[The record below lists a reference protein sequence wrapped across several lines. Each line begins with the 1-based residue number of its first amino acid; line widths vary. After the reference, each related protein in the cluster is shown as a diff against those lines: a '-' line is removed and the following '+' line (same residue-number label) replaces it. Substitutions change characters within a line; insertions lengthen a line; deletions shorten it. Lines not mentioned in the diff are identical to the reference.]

1 MKIIYLDHSAT
12 TRVNDEVAQ
21 TMLKVMTEDFG
32 NPSSVHGFGRVG
44 KRLLDESRHSIA
56 EMLNCDPMEIYFTSG
71 GTEADNL
78 ALLGTVNQGEH
89 LVTTQI
95 EHHAV
100 LYTAEYLEKNDRDVT
115 YLKPDKYGMILPEMV
130 EEAITDNT
138 RLVSVMHVNNEVGTI
153 NPIDEI
159 AGIIKSNGKL
169 FHIDAVQSFGKLPI
183 DLRKLPVDL
192 LSISGH
198 KIYGPKGI
206 GALFVRKG
214 TIIAPRTFGGH
225 HEMGLRAG
233 TENLS
238 GIAGFAKAAEICGK
252 RMSEDERSIR
262 LLRDKLWHEIKLRF
276 PDVVL
281 NGHPTDR
288 LYSLCNVSFT
298 GIEGETMLMSLDLEG
313 IAVSTGSAC
322 SSGST
327 SPSHVL
333 TAMDL
338 DEERAYSSIRFSL
351 GRENTE
357 AEIDHTIETVS
368 GIVKR
373 IKDMSY

>member
-78 ALLGTVNQGEH
+78 ALLGIVNQGEH

-115 YLKPDKYGMILPEMV
+115 YLKPDKYGMILPQVV